1 MNGQFIL
8 NWRNMTNDEYKISC
22 EGLSHCPQHKYGK
35 KRWGE
40 KGYFHCVCKGQLH
53 DTIGESCFLFCDV
66 DSDHTCGECVHWLGH
81 VTHDGKRHE
90 KSGSC
95 FHRIGSVGA
104 WWPTCCPKFVK
115 NVDDINHYNFIEDY
129 VLQQTGKSDS
139 SSECREARMAAR
151 ELWRQKYE

>member
-1 MNGQFIL
+1 
-8 NWRNMTNDEYKISC
+8 MTKEEYEISC

-40 KGYFHCVCKGQLH
+40 KGYFHCVCKDQLH

-95 FHRIGSVGA
+95 FHRIGGVGA
-104 WWPTCCPKFVK
+104 SSFIGSTLRTLPVNIMILTNSSIVGILEPSKSACSESL
-115 NVDDINHYNFIEDY
+115 DIPNRGANDIT
-129 VLQQTGKSDS
+129 LMP
-139 SSECREARMAAR
+139 A
-151 ELWRQKYE
+151 